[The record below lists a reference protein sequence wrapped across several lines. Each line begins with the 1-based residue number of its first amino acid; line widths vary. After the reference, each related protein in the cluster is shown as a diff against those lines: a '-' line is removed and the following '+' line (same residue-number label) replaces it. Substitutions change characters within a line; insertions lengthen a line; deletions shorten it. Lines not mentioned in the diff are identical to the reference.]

1 MRGNKKK
8 RSQSEWRKL
17 HDIFIVLR
25 YSGKVLKASYVNLV
39 SGIPLYLKH
48 VQNNKTFNVTSWI
61 DSAWTRNKDSGRPM

>member
-39 SGIPLYLKH
+39 SVIPLYLKH
-48 VQNNKTFNVTSWI
+48 VQNNNNI
-61 DSAWTRNKDSGRPM
+61 